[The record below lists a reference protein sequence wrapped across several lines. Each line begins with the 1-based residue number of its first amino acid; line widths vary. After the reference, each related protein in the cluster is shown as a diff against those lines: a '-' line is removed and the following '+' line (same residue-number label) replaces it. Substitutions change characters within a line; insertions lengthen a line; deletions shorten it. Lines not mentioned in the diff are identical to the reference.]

1 MPSAAA
7 QHVLQGM
14 YSPRSR
20 NKLPAVTLLQYE
32 VPAASTGEELPPM
45 DAELGISCPA
55 RKVLRGAVG

>member
-32 VPAASTGEELPPM
+32 VPAASTE
-45 DAELGISCPA
+45 
-55 RKVLRGAVG
+55 RGAPTYGCGVGDKLPSA